1 MRFRSHL
8 LQRQGECEHRTARI
22 RVLDGYLA
30 AVRFDDAFTDVQAEA
45 RARVPLAGAAP
56 VELGEDVR
64 DVMPVDPRPRIAY
77 ANRYLRRPDLSAH
90 EDDAGVAV
98 LDGVLDEVDEDL
110 LHLAEIGRH
119 YRERL
124 REVRLQAVRAAVR
137 LRDAVDDLG
146 GQRREVDELPFQLQ
160 AARFET

>member
-1 MRFRSHL
+1 
-8 LQRQGECEHRTARI
+8 
-22 RVLDGYLA
+22 
-30 AVRFDDAFTDVQAEA
+30 
-45 RARVPLAGAAP
+45 
-56 VELGEDVR
+56 
-64 DVMPVDPRPRIAY
+64 MPVDPGARIAY
-77 ANRYLRRPDLSAH
+77 ANRHAREADLAAH

-119 YRERL
+119 HRERL